1 LSALHFPANVAYTYI
16 IKLMANNCK
25 RRPTL
30 TYSVKY
36 TIINVIKQAKTMNK
50 RSRWRVLVEKRSHRL
65 KAPHK

>member
-1 LSALHFPANVAYTYI
+1 VPFTFPASSAYSYI

-50 RSRWRVLVEKRSHRL
+50 RSRWRALVEKRGHQL